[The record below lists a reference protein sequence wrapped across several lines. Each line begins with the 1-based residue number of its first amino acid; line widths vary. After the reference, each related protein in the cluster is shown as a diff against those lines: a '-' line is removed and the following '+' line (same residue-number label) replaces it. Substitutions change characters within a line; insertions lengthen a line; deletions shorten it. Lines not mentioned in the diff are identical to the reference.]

1 MLTRFLPGRL
11 PEFMSLTPALIAAVM
26 EDTLYLLLPHVT
38 VPEGRDAI
46 AEEAASKRT
55 ATLANIVA
63 DEMSE

>member
-1 MLTRFLPGRL
+1 
-11 PEFMSLTPALIAAVM
+11 MSLIPALIAAVM
-26 EDTLYLLLPHVT
+26 ADTLYLLLPHVT